1 MSDRGNSHPEVE
13 IIPPGAPDP
22 ARRSAQR
29 GSGQDR
35 TRIWAWSSDPRYGG
49 LRYGRPGPLGLVAI
63 FAALAALGALGFF
76 VFLGALAIT
85 LPLIGAVVL
94 VGILGSILRRL

>member
-22 ARRSAQR
+22 VRRNDQR
-29 GSGQDR
+29 GKDR
-35 TRIWAWSSDPRYGG
+35 ARVWAWSNDPRYGG
-49 LRYGRPGPLGLVAI
+49 LRYGGPGPLGVVAI
-63 FAALAALGALGFF
+63 VAALAGLGALGLFI
-76 VFLGALAIT
+76 FLGALAIT

-94 VGILGSILRRL
+94 AGILGGILRRL

>member
-22 ARRSAQR
+22 ARRSDQR
-29 GSGQDR
+29 ASNR
-35 TRIWAWSSDPRYGG
+35 ERARVWAWSSDPRYGG